1 MEVIIITA
9 VLIIILIGILYH
21 LLIHLLIVFYPEAK
35 DMAIKA
41 ILENT
46 YNYMMNEH
54 MCYVIRNMIY
64 LFICVVL
71 LVAACNGNVTVIE
84 KKDSTGVNIS
94 K

>member
-1 MEVIIITA
+1 MELIIITA

-21 LLIHLLIVFYPEAK
+21 LLIHLLIIFYQEAK

-41 ILENT
+41 ILENP
-46 YNYMMNEH
+46 YKYVMNEH

-64 LFICVVL
+64 LFICVVF
-71 LVAACNGNVTVIE
+71 LVAACNGNITVIE
-84 KKDSTGVNIS
+84 KKDSTGININ